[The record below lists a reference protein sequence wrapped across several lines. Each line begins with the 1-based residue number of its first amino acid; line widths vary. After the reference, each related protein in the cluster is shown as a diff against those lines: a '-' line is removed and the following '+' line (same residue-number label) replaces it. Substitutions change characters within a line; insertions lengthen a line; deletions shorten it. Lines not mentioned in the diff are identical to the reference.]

1 MSGINLID
9 PVAGGV
15 LAASVIPPLI
25 LLYFLKLRRRQ
36 RVISCT
42 LLWKKS
48 IEDLR
53 ANAPF
58 QKLRKS
64 LLLFLQLLALALLAL
79 AIMQPQLK
87 SGRRTGGRVIIM
99 IDNSASM
106 SATDLEGGRSRLD
119 DAKDKAR
126 RLVEAMQSGGLFGGT
141 ADECM
146 VIAFNEKA
154 EVLCNFTTARQPLL
168 RAIDAVRPT
177 DRRTAIDD
185 ALKLARAHTTITD
198 PDNEQLVMEG
208 KPGTIELFS
217 DGAIADFQRQVRRGE
232 TLNFY
237 PIGAPDA
244 DNVAFSSVAAERP
257 YDSPAAIQ
265 VFAGLVNFNQTGVE
279 CTVQMSVN
287 GDSNVGWI
295 RVVRMEAATIDAS
308 TGQLVPGRSNV
319 VFGPFEQPA
328 AAVIEVA
335 NLRQDDLAVDN
346 TAWLVTPPAKAL
358 RTAVV
363 APQLSL
369 THDAF
374 AGMKLLQTSDT
385 LSGEQFDALAAGGSG
400 GSGGGGGAERY
411 DVIIIDQHEPRSLP
425 PGRYINL
432 GSRLP
437 IEALAMGEPVEGFEI
452 ADWTREHPIMQH
464 VNLDNLLIRSLRP
477 LVSADRVR
485 VLVEAGS
492 GTLSAPAIVEY
503 TAGGVQIIHLTFRPV
518 ETNWFWHPSWVMFMV
533 NTIEYLGLSGSA
545 TTERTLSP
553 GDPIITR
560 LPAGATEVRLRT
572 PDGASHGLSP
582 DDLNEVSWGRTDRA
596 GFYDITWKAGGA
608 DGSRRFAVNLLD
620 EPESHITPRTELKWG
635 DEKVTGEGAAGGLQT
650 PLWPFAIGV
659 CLLVLLLEWWVYHR
673 RGYR

>member
-36 RVISCT
+36 RVIPCT

-87 SGRRTGGRVIIM
+87 SGRRTGGRVIIL

-126 RLVEAMQSGGLFGGT
+126 RLVEAMQSGGLLGGT

-154 EVLCNFTTARQPLL
+154 EVLCNFTTARQALL
-168 RAIDAVRPT
+168 RAIDAVQPT
-177 DRRTAIDD
+177 HRRTSIED

-198 PDNEQLVMEG
+198 PDNEALVLEG
-208 KPGTIELFS
+208 RPGTLELFS
-217 DGAIADFQRQVRRGE
+217 DGAISDFQKQVRRGE

-244 DNVAFSSVAAERP
+244 DNVAFTTVAAERP
-257 YDSPAAIQ
+257 YDNPAAIQ
-265 VFAGLVNFNQTGVE
+265 VFAGLVNFNEQEVE

-287 GDSNVGWI
+287 GDTNVGWI
-295 RVVRMEAATIDAS
+295 RAVRVEPAVIDAS

-328 AAVIEVA
+328 AAVIEIA
-335 NLRQDDLAVDN
+335 NLRNDDLAVDN
-346 TAWLVTPPAKAL
+346 VCWLMTPPAKAL
-358 RTAVV
+358 RIAVV

-374 AGMKLLQTSDT
+374 AGMKLLRESTILT
-385 LSGEQFDALAAGGSG
+385 GEQFDAQAAASGGAAGGAG
-400 GSGGGGGAERY
+400 LAQY
-411 DVIIIDQHEPRSLP
+411 DVIIIDRHEPASLP

-432 GSRLP
+432 GSALP
-437 IEALAMGEPVEGFEI
+437 IEALAMSDPVEGFEI
-452 ADWTREHPIMQH
+452 ADWNREHPVLRYI
-464 VNLDNLLIRSLRP
+464 NLDNLLIQSLRP
-477 LVSADRVR
+477 LLNRDRVR

-503 TAGGVQIIHLTFRPV
+503 SGGGVQVIHLTFRPV

-533 NTIEYLGLSGSA
+533 NAIEHLGLTGSA
-545 TTERTLSP
+545 AAERTLSP
-553 GDPIITR
+553 GDPLVTQ
-560 LPAGATEVRLRT
+560 LPPGAAEVRLRT
-572 PDGASHGLSP
+572 PDGVTHALSP
-582 DDLNEVSWGRTDRA
+582 DEAGGVSWARTERA
-596 GFYDITWKAGGA
+596 GFYQITWKQGDA
-608 DGSRRFAVNLLD
+608 DAQRRFAFNLLD
-620 EPESHITPRTELKWG
+620 EPESHITPRQELKWG
-635 DEKVTGEGAAGGLQT
+635 DEEVKGGGATGGLQT
-650 PLWPFAIGV
+650 PLWPMAIAV